1 MDLTEEHKEIL
12 LAYRDALEASREL
25 QTAQKA
31 PGKTPRRLILKGRD
45 AWDRFHSMIYDG
57 GGDFRRGALDPICS
71 DVGID
76 PEMIQEVDP
85 EFVYSDISP

>member
-12 LAYRDALEASREL
+12 LAYRDALEASWEL
-25 QTAQKA
+25 QAAQEA
-31 PGKTPRRLILKGRD
+31 PGKTPRRLILKSRN
-45 AWDRFHSMIYDG
+45 ARECFHSMIYS
-57 GGDFRRGALDPICS
+57 GGDFRRTALDPICS

-76 PEMIQEVDP
+76 PEMISEVDP